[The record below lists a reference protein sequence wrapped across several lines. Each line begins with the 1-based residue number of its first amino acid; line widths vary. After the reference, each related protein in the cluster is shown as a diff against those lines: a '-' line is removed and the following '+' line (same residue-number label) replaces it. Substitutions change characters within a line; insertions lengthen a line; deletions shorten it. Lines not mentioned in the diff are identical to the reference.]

1 MAPEDWPPRREARRG
16 SGIHCA
22 GDLGEAGNWRILA
35 WRSDALLGRS
45 FVDIGE
51 ADPLHCV
58 QVIQIAPELLE
69 AVCSR
74 ERCSVIAKV
83 VLAELA
89 RGIAE
94 IMQEFRKRRSA
105 RPQIRWAAGQLRRD
119 HTAAPRRRVREEGH
133 NDCGGALLRLVVTR
147 DAPLGSLP

>member
-1 MAPEDWPPRREARRG
+1 MAPEDWPRRRQARRG
-16 SGIHCA
+16 PGIHCA

-58 QVIQIAPELLE
+58 QVIQIAPDLLE

-119 HTAAPRRRVREEGH
+119 HAGAQRMHAGEEGISS
-133 NDCGGALLRLVVTR
+133 GGAALLGV
-147 DAPLGSLP
+147 

>member
-16 SGIHCA
+16 PGAHWA
-22 GDLGEAGNWRILA
+22 GDLGESGNWRILE

-51 ADPLHCV
+51 AAPLHCV

-94 IMQEFRKRRSA
+94 IMQECRKRRSA
-105 RPQIRWAAGQLRRD
+105 RRQIRWAAGQLRRD
-119 HTAAPRRRVREEGH
+119 HAGAQRMHAGEEGISS
-133 NDCGGALLRLVVTR
+133 G
-147 DAPLGSLP
+147 

>member
-1 MAPEDWPPRREARRG
+1 MRLDSGGIVKGMLADRLGEALAEHDAYA
-16 SGIHCA
+16 IDCA

-69 AVCSR
+69 AVCSG
-74 ERCSVIAKV
+74 ERCSVIPKV
-83 VLAELA
+83 FIYIA
-89 RGIAE
+89 RSG
-94 IMQEFRKRRSA
+94 
-105 RPQIRWAAGQLRRD
+105 
-119 HTAAPRRRVREEGH
+119 
-133 NDCGGALLRLVVTR
+133 
-147 DAPLGSLP
+147 